1 MIVIGNIIG
10 ILELIGIIDMIVIGI
25 IIGILVLIGI
35 IEIIKAPKLQ
45 VGDEWVF
52 GEGTVYRID
61 KIHKYDVECSEIIPY
76 ESFEKI
82 RINKLIFKL
91 VMTKMDHD

>member
-1 MIVIGNIIG
+1 MIVIDIIEIIKIIG
-10 ILELIGIIDMIVIGI
+10 IFDMIVIGI

-35 IEIIKAPKLQ
+35 IEIIKAPNLQ
-45 VGDEWVF
+45 VGDEWMF

-76 ESFEKI
+76 ESFERI